1 MTNSTGHG
9 HDTAPQTTV
18 RVWGLLIRVFHWG
31 LVLAFSIAWLTADE
45 LQKVHEFAGYA
56 VAALIGFRLTWGV
69 LGGKYARFAQFVRR
83 PAVVIAYLRD
93 MLRGQERRYI
103 GHNPAGAAMVVAL
116 LLTLSATAFTG
127 WLMEEPDRVAL
138 LQTLPQI
145 VAPAHADEPREAEHR
160 GGQSG
165 LLKDV
170 HETLANL
177 MLFLAALHVGG
188 VVLA

>member
-1 MTNSTGHG
+1 
-9 HDTAPQTTV
+9 
-18 RVWGLLIRVFHWG
+18 
-31 LVLAFSIAWLTADE
+31 
-45 LQKVHEFAGYA
+45 
-56 VAALIGFRLTWGV
+56 
-69 LGGKYARFAQFVRR
+69 
-83 PAVVIAYLRD
+83 

-127 WLMEEPDRVAL
+127 WLMEEPDRVAR

-177 MLFLAALHVGG
+177 MLFLAAVHVGG
-188 VVLA
+188 VVLASKRHHENLPRAMVTGRKRAPGAGDIA